1 MKSIKKPSNTKDSN
15 NIQLSNRYLQKSA
28 IYGLAVGDA
37 LGVPYEAS
45 IRNTINCTGMKGY
58 GRHHQPPGTWPDD
71 TALTLATLDAITT
84 FLGVRR
90 FDLKKLK
97 NNFIHWR
104 EFGKFSIDNNTFD
117 IGIST
122 KKAINKMVM
131 GYPLEECGNNT
142 EGSKGNG
149 SLMRMIPVA
158 FYLKSEKDYEKRKE
172 LCYFMSS
179 ITHATDDCKIACHF
193 YVELVIKIVD
203 EIQKNQNNN
212 DINVERLINET
223 TEEMKDELMMNR
235 VESEKEKSPFER
247 IINHSLSKLTRE
259 EIRSHGYVIDTLEA
273 TLWCILKNDNYKDTM
288 LCAVNLGHDTDT
300 VAAVAG
306 GIAGILYGYEGI
318 PQEWINQL
326 RGKKII
332 DSLL

>member
-1 MKSIKKPSNTKDSN
+1 MTKNTQNSE
-15 NIQLSNRYLQKSA
+15 RYLLKSS

-37 LGVPYEAS
+37 LGVPWEAS
-45 IRNTINCTGMKGY
+45 KRDTFKCTGMRGY
-58 GRHHQPPGTWPDD
+58 GRHNQPPGTWSDD

-84 FLGVRR
+84 FSGIKRLN
-90 FDLKKLK
+90 LKKIK
-97 NNFIHWR
+97 YNFIQWR

-117 IGIST
+117 IGVST
-122 KKAINKMVM
+122 KKAISKMVM
-131 GYPLEECGNNT
+131 GYSLEESGNNT
-142 EGSKGNG
+142 ESSKGNG

-158 FYLKSEKDYEKRKE
+158 FYLKNEKDYEKKRKI
-172 LCYFMSS
+172 CYFMSS
-179 ITHATDDCKIACHF
+179 ITHATDECKIACHF
-193 YVELVIKIVD
+193 YVELVIKIANR
-203 EIQKNQNNN
+203 IQSQDSKAV
-212 DINVERLINET
+212 NVEQLINET
-223 TEEMKDELMMNR
+223 IEGMKDELMMNNKIKEENKKS
-235 VESEKEKSPFER
+235 ESRPFER
-247 IINHSLSKLTRE
+247 IVNHSLPKLSRE

-273 TLWCILKNDNYKDTM
+273 ALWCVLKNNNYKDTV

-306 GIAGILYGYEGI
+306 GIAGILYGYEAI

>member
-1 MKSIKKPSNTKDSN
+1 MTK
-15 NIQLSNRYLQKSA
+15 NIQNSERYLLKSS

-37 LGVPYEAS
+37 LGVPWEAS
-45 IRNTINCTGMKGY
+45 KRDTFKCTGMRGY
-58 GRHHQPPGTWPDD
+58 GRHNQPPGTWSDD
-71 TALTLATLDAITT
+71 TALTLATLDAIAT
-84 FLGVRR
+84 FLGVKRL
-90 FDLKKLK
+90 DLKKLK
-97 NNFIHWR
+97 HNFIQWR
-104 EFGKFSIDNNTFD
+104 EFGKFSIDNNIFD
-117 IGIST
+117 IGAST
-122 KKAINKMVM
+122 KKAIAKMVM

-158 FYLKSEKDYEKRKE
+158 FYLKNEKDFEKRKKI
-172 LCYFMSS
+172 CYFMSS
-179 ITHATDDCKIACHF
+179 ITHATDECKIACHF

-203 EIQKNQNNN
+203 EIQKNQNSK
-212 DINVERLINET
+212 DIDVEKLINET
-223 TEEMKDELMMNR
+223 TEEMKDELMMNDR
-235 VESEKEKSPFER
+235 AEEENEKNEKSPFDR
-247 IINHSLSKLTRE
+247 IINHSLSKLSRE

-273 TLWCILKNDNYKDTM
+273 ALWCILKNDNYKDTV

-306 GIAGILYGYEGI
+306 GIAGVLYGYEGI

-326 RGKKII
+326 KGKKII

>member
-1 MKSIKKPSNTKDSN
+1 MTKNTQNSE
-15 NIQLSNRYLQKSA
+15 RYLLKSS

-37 LGVPYEAS
+37 LGVPWEAS
-45 IRNTINCTGMKGY
+45 KRDTFKCTGMRGY
-58 GRHHQPPGTWPDD
+58 GRHNQPPGTWSDD

-84 FLGVRR
+84 FSGIKRLN
-90 FDLKKLK
+90 LKKIK
-97 NNFIHWR
+97 YNFVQWR

-117 IGIST
+117 IGVST
-122 KKAINKMVM
+122 KKAIAKMVM
-131 GYPLEECGNNT
+131 GYPLDECGNNT
-142 EGSKGNG
+142 DGSKGNG

-158 FYLKSEKDYEKRKE
+158 FYLKNEKDYEKRKRI
-172 LCYFMSS
+172 CHFMSS
-179 ITHATDDCKIACHF
+179 ITHATDECKIACHF
-193 YVELVIKIVD
+193 YVELVIKIANR
-203 EIQKNQNNN
+203 IQSQDSK
-212 DINVERLINET
+212 DVNVEQLINET
-223 TEEMKDELMMNR
+223 IEGMKDELMMNNKIKEENKKN
-235 VESEKEKSPFER
+235 ESRPFER
-247 IINHSLSKLTRE
+247 IVNHSLPKLSRE

-273 TLWCILKNDNYKDTM
+273 ALWCILKNDNYKDAV

-306 GIAGILYGYEGI
+306 GIAGILYGYEAI

>member
-1 MKSIKKPSNTKDSN
+1 MTKNTQNSE
-15 NIQLSNRYLQKSA
+15 RYLLKSS

-37 LGVPYEAS
+37 LGVPWEAS
-45 IRNTINCTGMKGY
+45 KRDTFKCTGMRGY
-58 GRHHQPPGTWPDD
+58 GRHNQPPGTWSDD

-84 FLGVRR
+84 FSGIKRLN
-90 FDLKKLK
+90 LKKIK
-97 NNFIHWR
+97 HNFIQWR
-104 EFGKFSIDNNTFD
+104 GFGKFSIDNNIFD
-117 IGIST
+117 IGVST
-122 KKAINKMVM
+122 KKAIAKMVM

-158 FYLKSEKDYEKRKE
+158 FYLKNEKDFEKRKKI
-172 LCYFMSS
+172 CYFMSS
-179 ITHATDDCKIACHF
+179 ITHATDECKMACHF

-203 EIQKNQNNN
+203 EIQKNQNSK
-212 DINVERLINET
+212 DIDVEKLINET
-223 TEEMKDELMMNR
+223 TEEMKDKLMMNDR
-235 VESEKEKSPFER
+235 AEEENEKNEKSPFDR
-247 IINHSLSKLTRE
+247 IINHSLSKLPRE
-259 EIRSHGYVIDTLEA
+259 EIRSYGYVIDTLEA
-273 TLWCILKNDNYKDTM
+273 ALWCVLKNDNYKDTM

-306 GIAGILYGYEGI
+306 GIAGVLYGYEGI

-326 RGKKII
+326 KGKKII